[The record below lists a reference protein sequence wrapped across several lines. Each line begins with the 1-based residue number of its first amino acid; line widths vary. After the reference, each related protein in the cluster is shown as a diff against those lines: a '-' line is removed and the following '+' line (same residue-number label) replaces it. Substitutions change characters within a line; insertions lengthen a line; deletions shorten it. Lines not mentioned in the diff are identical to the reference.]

1 MKQCKTLLAGLL
13 LLGAILGTSLLA
25 TQPSH
30 AQSAAEGS
38 KCNARLLTFPAWYN
52 GLRCMTDSGGKSN
65 IKVGGNDGTPL
76 ENAIWIIGLNV
87 VEILIQL
94 VGYVSLA
101 FIIFGG
107 YKYMLSN
114 GSVDGNEKGRK
125 TILNAVIGLVIS
137 LASVAIVNTIVA
149 NL

>member
-13 LLGAILGTSLLA
+13 LLGAMLGTSLLA
-25 TQPSH
+25 TQPSY
-30 AQSAAEGS
+30 AQSAAEGN
-38 KCNARLLTFPAWYN
+38 KCNARLLTFPAWYH